1 MRIFKA
7 IGIKLDLD
15 FKATT
20 IEWMDYIK
28 IRALFENK
36 SPENEIIFFLKNYF
50 DPFNERWGTR
60 K

>member
-7 IGIKLDLD
+7 NGIKLDVD

-36 SPENEIIFFLKNYF
+36 SPENFEKLL
-50 DPFNERWGTR
+50 
-60 K
+60 